1 MKAVKY
7 IINKYSH
14 NKDLFCIGLI
24 TFVIVFANTLPLIN
38 IFPTNPINHRTGLAL
53 ERQYSKIAGEHTID
67 PNDGFTSQALG
78 NRAADEIIDGDMPL
92 WNEYEGIGFPLA
104 AEMQSAALFP
114 LTILHKFSNGILYIH
129 ILLELIAAIAMYLF
143 LRKLKIRRAGSM
155 AGGVLYG
162 LTGTFAWLTNAAFNP
177 LAFLPLLMLGIE
189 YMRERTIIEKGGGW
203 IVFAVALALSVYSGF
218 PETVYLYAIL
228 PLGWAI
234 LRFFDIKKNLR
245 KAFLLKVIAGGI
257 VGILIAAPI
266 LILFGMYLI
275 DAYTG
280 SHGEGLATYSLPL
293 YAVPSLFLPYIYGPI
308 FGVLST
314 VKDSAVLNIW
324 GNVGGYVSFG
334 IIFLCAFVYKT
345 TKVNKKYVIFLF
357 LIAIIYLLRIYG
369 LEPLLHLLNIVPG
382 MDLLAVYRY
391 AFPAVSFALIILAIL
406 GIEELTK
413 IYKEKKVFI
422 YFAIAGIAL
431 GLFAIYASDLAV
443 ELNTKFVKLYYVASI
458 GLAMGVLIALFLAK
472 YINIKMRYYMICS
485 VLVFEAVALYVVPQ
499 FSTDTIKD
507 IELSSVEYLQNNLG
521 NDRFYT
527 LGPIEPN
534 YGSYYE
540 IASINN
546 NDLPVPKNW
555 ADYIENRLNS
565 NTDPVLFTG
574 TFQSDPN
581 GPSPKDELF
590 RNIENYKN
598 VGLKYIVV
606 GNNTLFTDDE
616 VAAFKLEKVQS
627 DAVATIYKVS
637 GTKSYFEIVDGA
649 CEIRVLSKTHIV
661 SSCDSQST
669 LVRRELYMDGW
680 YTNIGKTYAYG
691 EYGIFQAITVPQGNS
706 EIKYNYDPPYVKVA
720 YGLFFAGVLIIFGS
734 LIGRYKR

>member
-1 MKAVKY
+1 MKAVKR
-7 IINKYSH
+7 IINKYRH
-14 NKDLFCIGLI
+14 NKDILCIGLI
-24 TFVIVFANTLPLIN
+24 TFVIVLANILPLVN

-53 ERQYSKIAGEHTID
+53 ERQYSKIPGEHTID

-114 LTILHKFSNGILYIH
+114 LNILHKFSNGILYIH
-129 ILLELIAAIAMYLF
+129 TILELVAAIATYLF

-155 AGGVLYG
+155 AGGILYG
-162 LTGTFAWLTNAAFNP
+162 LAGTMAWLTNAAFNP
-177 LAFLPLLMLGIE
+177 VAFLPLLMLGVE
-189 YMRERTIIEKGGGW
+189 YMRETTLKNIRGGW
-203 IVFAVALALSVYSGF
+203 ILFAISLALAIYAGF
-218 PETVYLYAIL
+218 PESVYLYAIL
-228 PLGWAI
+228 PIGWAV
-234 LRFFDIKKNLR
+234 LRFFDVDKKYRRAFAIKV
-245 KAFLLKVIAGGI
+245 FTAGF
-257 VGILIAAPI
+257 VGILLAAPI
-266 LILFGMYLI
+266 LVLFGMYLI

-334 IIFLCAFVYKT
+334 VIFLCSFAYKT
-345 TKVNKKYVIFLF
+345 TKVNKKYVIFLY

-369 LEPLLHLLNIVPG
+369 LEPLVHLLNIVPG

-413 IYKEKKVFI
+413 IYKENKVFT

-431 GLFAIYASDLAV
+431 GFFAMYASGLAV

-458 GLAMGVLIALFLAK
+458 GLALGVLIALFLARYVNMK
-472 YINIKMRYYMICS
+472 IRYYVICL

-499 FSTDTIKD
+499 FSTDTTKGV
-507 IELSSVEYLQNNLG
+507 ELSSVEYLQNNLG

-590 RNIENYKN
+590 RNIDNYKN

-606 GNNTLFTDDE
+606 GNNALFTDDE
-616 VAAFKLEKVQS
+616 VDAFKLEKVHS
-627 DAVATIYKVS
+627 DAVATIYKVA
-637 GTKSYFEIVDGA
+637 GTKPYFEIVDGA
-649 CEIRVLSKTHIV
+649 CEIRVQSKTHIV

-680 YTNIGKTYAYG
+680 YTNISKTYAYG
-691 EYGIFQAITVPQGNS
+691 EYGIFQAITVPQGTS
-706 EIKYNYDPPYVKVA
+706 EIIYDYDPPYVKVA
-720 YGLFFAGVLIIFGS
+720 YGLFPTGILIIFGT